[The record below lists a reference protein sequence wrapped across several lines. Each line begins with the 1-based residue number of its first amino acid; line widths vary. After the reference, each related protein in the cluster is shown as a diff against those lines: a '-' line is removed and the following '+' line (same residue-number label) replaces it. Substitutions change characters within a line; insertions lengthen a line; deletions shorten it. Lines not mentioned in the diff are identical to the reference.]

1 MTSRIEQLDTLHEG
15 WVSLRMA
22 KVRMDD
28 GGLAER
34 EVVDHP
40 CGAAVLL
47 YNRARRVALLISELR
62 PPVELVGEPRMLEV
76 VAGKIEDGSA
86 EECARREARE
96 EAGVELDEIEHVARL
111 WPTPATSTE
120 RVDYFL
126 AAYRERDRF
135 DEGGGLE
142 EEQEQLRVKEVPL
155 AELWAQAESGGLRD
169 TKTFLLLQ
177 ALRLR
182 RPDLFERP

>member
-1 MTSRIEQLDTLHEG
+1 MTSRIEQLDTIHEG
-15 WVSLRMA
+15 WLSLRMA
-22 KVRMDD
+22 NVRMDD
-28 GGLAER
+28 GGIARR

-47 YNRARRVALLISELR
+47 YNAAKKVALLICELR

-76 VAGKIEDGSA
+76 VAGKIEDGTP

-111 WPTPATSTE
+111 WATPATSTE

-126 AAYRERDRF
+126 GAYRERDRV
-135 DEGGGLE
+135 DEGGGVE
-142 EEQEQLRVKEVPL
+142 EEQEQLRVTEVGL
-155 AELWAQAESGGLRD
+155 AELWAQAQSGAIRD
-169 TKTFLLLQ
+169 AKTFLLLQ

-182 RPDLFERP
+182 RPDLF